1 MASAQPLK
9 HRHSC
14 GVRAGHLDDE
24 SALDLSLRLCA
35 LDEYQAGVHSSFG
48 DPAARQPSGRNELLE
63 RGVDEGAR

>member
-1 MASAQPLK
+1 
-9 HRHSC
+9 
-14 GVRAGHLDDE
+14 VRAGHLDDE